1 MKKSC
6 AAVSLFTVLL
16 IDVPP
21 TGYAAASDTTSVIRE
36 EFREWIAAYDNKNL
50 EGTIKI
56 FSNDAISTF
65 AGGKDANFGAI
76 RAGYEKSLAANGPKR
91 TWKPIEMEIGGDGDL
106 AYALADWQ
114 LIEIQA
120 DGSTSV

>member
-36 EFREWIAAYDNKNL
+36 EFREWIAAYDNKDL

-65 AGGKDANFGAI
+65 AGGKDA
-76 RAGYEKSLAANGPKR
+76 EKLEQSLQNVYNIVA
-91 TWKPIEMEIGGDGDL
+91 EFLE
-106 AYALADWQ
+106 
-114 LIEIQA
+114 
-120 DGSTSV
+120 